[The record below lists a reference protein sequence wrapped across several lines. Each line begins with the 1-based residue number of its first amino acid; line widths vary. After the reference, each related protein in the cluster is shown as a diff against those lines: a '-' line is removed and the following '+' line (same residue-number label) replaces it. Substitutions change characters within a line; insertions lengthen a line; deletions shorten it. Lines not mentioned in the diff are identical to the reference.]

1 MRRLLALTALAPAL
15 ALAVAAPASA
25 DPYDDYRRDGTIN
38 PCSYSPDEL
47 QRSRDALPP
56 DVIQYS
62 PGLADQLA
70 AGQEGCGGQAPGAAP
85 ETRDSEV
92 VPGLPSAG
100 GGGTEQSAAP
110 GDTRR
115 ARILDPPTPKA
126 QEKIRLANLATPS
139 PSVRPGS
146 EEMPGWLLPLLGGL
160 ALLGLLAFAA
170 TRLLAGTAGGSP
182 LATGPRGRL
191 SDALTEAWESVRLGR

>member
-1 MRRLLALTALAPAL
+1 MRRLLALIALAPTL
-15 ALAVAAPASA
+15 ALAAAAPAAA
-25 DPYDDYRRDGTIN
+25 DPYDDYRSDGSIN
-38 PCSYSPDEL
+38 PCNYSADEL

-85 ETRDSEV
+85 ETRDAEV

-100 GGGTEQSAAP
+100 GGGSAQT
-110 GDTRR
+110 GDARR

-126 QEKIRLANLATPS
+126 ADQVRLANLATPA
-139 PSVRPGS
+139 PSVKPGS
-146 EEMPGWLLPLLGGL
+146 EEMPGWVLVVLGGL
-160 ALLGLLAFAA
+160 ALLGLLAFFA
-170 TRLLAGTAGGSP
+170 TRALAGGLGGRPLAGGP
-182 LATGPRGRL
+182 GGRI